1 MHFCAFSC
9 AFCELFCLKG
19 TKYLQKGTK
28 RHILKNEGDKRM
40 TQDEFI
46 QMAAKLS
53 PEQQIFIGNIV
64 VEMAKNNANSDWVS
78 VRSAAEM
85 LGVSPMFIRRKIEE
99 GIIRSKK
106 ISERKTLVSVRD
118 VLDLQKTQIGL

>member
-1 MHFCAFSC
+1 
-9 AFCELFCLKG
+9 
-19 TKYLQKGTK
+19 
-28 RHILKNEGDKRM
+28 M

-46 QMAAKLS
+46 QMVAKLS

-64 VEMAKNNANSDWVS
+64 VEMTKNNANSDWVS

-85 LGVSPMFIRRKIEE
+85 LGVSPMFIRRRIEE